1 MNERQSNTEILI
13 ETANLAAIIVL
24 ANGGETYR
32 AEETAERICQAGGID
47 KPEVFALP
55 TGVFIS
61 ITDENGHVVSRV
73 KRLKKRSANMQ
84 NLERVNT
91 LARQYDSGKLSL
103 EELHS
108 MLTDISNNAKKE
120 SIYLLSIA
128 CGIAS
133 AGFTLLLE
141 NQLSLFPCLFDCM
154 ISFICGF
161 IVQFITTKLTFGNTF
176 HFMSCFISGIIVASA
191 AVSAVSVFHIGNISS
206 ITVGALTPL
215 FPGLALTTAI
225 RDTSTGDLVSG
236 NARLLEVLIIAI
248 ALASGAG
255 VVFAAYL
262 GLGGVI

>member
-1 MNERQSNTEILI
+1 MSNTQSRTEMLV
-13 ETANLAAIIVL
+13 EAAHLAAAIVL

-32 AEETAERICQAGGID
+32 AEETAEKICEAGGIE

-61 ITDENGHVVSRV
+61 VRDGEGNVISEV
-73 KRLKKRSANMQ
+73 KRLKRRSANMQ
-84 NLERVNT
+84 RLERVNT
-91 LARQYDSGKLSL
+91 LARQYDSGNLSL
-103 EELHS
+103 EALHS
-108 MLTDISNNAKKE
+108 MLTELENSGKSNL
-120 SIYLLSIA
+120 YLLSAA

-141 NQLSLFPCLFDCM
+141 SQLSFLPCLFDCL

-161 IVQFITTKLTFGNTF
+161 IVQFITTKLNFGNTF
-176 HFMSCFISGIIVASA
+176 HFMSCFVSGIIVAAA
-191 AVSAVSVFHIGNISS
+191 AVSAVSIFRIGSISA

-236 NARLLEVLIIAI
+236 NARLLEVLIIAV
-248 ALASGAG
+248 ALAAGAG

-262 GLGGVI
+262 GLGGII